1 MSDGENGTPLVVK
14 EAMIN
19 GLGVVISEYAAHDL
33 PDGLPFVSVIPNEKL
48 ENIEYVKEK
57 IKENR
62 EVSISMRDDIRQFA
76 IDNFSW
82 ENLVKLYAEN
92 IEKLKVNAD

>member
-1 MSDGENGTPLVVK
+1 LSDGENGTPLVVK

-19 GLGVVISEYAAHDL
+19 GLGVVISKYASHDI
-33 PDGLPFVSVIPNEKL
+33 PDNLPFVTVIPDDKL
-48 ENIEYVKEK
+48 QDTFYVEEK

-62 EVSISMRDDIRQFA
+62 EISVGMRDEIRQFA

-82 ENLVKLYAEN
+82 ESLVKFYAQN
-92 IEKLKVNAD
+92 IEKLETNAN